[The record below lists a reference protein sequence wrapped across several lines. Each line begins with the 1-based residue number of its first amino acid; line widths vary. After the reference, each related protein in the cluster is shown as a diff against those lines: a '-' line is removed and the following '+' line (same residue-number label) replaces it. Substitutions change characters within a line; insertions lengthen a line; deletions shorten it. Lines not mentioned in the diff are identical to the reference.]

1 MDREKRNVF
10 KAFTLILQLGINV
23 MVPTALCVAVGIFID
38 KRFNT
43 SYWTVILMFLGMMAG
58 GRNAYRLA
66 MSVASDD
73 KDKMYKDK
81 SQNGKGDGNA

>member
-1 MDREKRNVF
+1 MDKEKKNVF
-10 KAFTLILQLGINV
+10 KAFTLILQLGINI
-23 MVPTALCVAVGIFID
+23 MVPTGMCVAAGIVID

-43 SYWTVILMFLGMMAG
+43 YWTVPLMFIGMMAG

-73 KDKMYKDK
+73 KDKLYKDK